1 MYWCFRLKIP
11 LEIEVAPRYKLFTLR
26 TLLKLLTLITLLTL
40 FTPITQFRGKR
51 AIMPI
56 CIARYLYDLIS
67 NCLLLHLEAGRNL
80 ETFIASTFG
89 YKPSSSTDTNNRKTA
104 IRTKLKSL
112 SLFSGSEKSPRLP
125 FSPPSPL
132 SSSYSD
138 SIVPFGAQPKFSLQ
152 GPPDCPLTHMGGAA
166 ELTTY
171 KNPPSRWPQGR
182 GTS

>member
-89 YKPSSSTDTNNRKTA
+89 HKPSSSTDYDYDVSQCFDKGW
-104 IRTKLKSL
+104 K
-112 SLFSGSEKSPRLP
+112 
-125 FSPPSPL
+125 
-132 SSSYSD
+132 
-138 SIVPFGAQPKFSLQ
+138 
-152 GPPDCPLTHMGGAA
+152 
-166 ELTTY
+166 ELTF
-171 KNPPSRWPQGR
+171 P
-182 GTS
+182 